1 MNKKALEQ
9 RISELERLLADAVRF
24 IAYAQSKGVHG
35 GEAIAKEIEENLNQ
49 GEP

>member
-9 RISELERLLADAVRF
+9 RIADLERLLADAVLF

-35 GEAIAKEIEENLNQ
+35 GEAIAKEIEKNLSRE
-49 GEP
+49 G